1 MTTTSTRLT
10 GRMVLAC
17 VLAFFGVIIAVNVTM
32 MMLAIRTLPGTEVD
46 SAYQSSL
53 NYNAEIAAARRQ
65 QEQAWRVASHVE
77 RQADGRTVVRV
88 EARDRAG
95 TPATGL
101 VFSALLERPIDKRA
115 DRPVAL
121 AESPAGIYRGEAVDV
136 APGQWDLVLEAERG
150 GERVFLSRNR
160 IVLK

>member
-1 MTTTSTRLT
+1 MINPSPRLT
-10 GRMVLAC
+10 GRMVFAS
-17 VLAFFGVIIAVNVTM
+17 VLAFFGVVIAVNVTM
-32 MMLAIRTLPGTEVD
+32 MMLAIRTLPGTDVD
-46 SAYQSSL
+46 SAYRSSL

-65 QEQAWRVASHVE
+65 QAQAWRVAGHVE
-77 RQADGRTVVRV
+77 RDADGRTVVRV
-88 EARDRAG
+88 EARDGAG

-101 VFSALLERPIDKRA
+101 AFSALLERPIDKRA
-115 DRPVAL
+115 DRAVPL
-121 AESPAGIYRGEAVDV
+121 AERAAGVYRGETVDV